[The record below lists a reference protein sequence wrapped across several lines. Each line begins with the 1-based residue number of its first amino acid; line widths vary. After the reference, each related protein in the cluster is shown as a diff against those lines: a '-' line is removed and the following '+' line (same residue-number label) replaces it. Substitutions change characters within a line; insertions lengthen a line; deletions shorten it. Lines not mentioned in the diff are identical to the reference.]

1 MKILVTGGS
10 GFLGSHVADELT
22 NNGHKVIIYDLLKSK
37 WLKKNQKF
45 IKGNITD
52 TKKLSRIISEIDIV
66 YNFAALGDLDK
77 ARFMPTETVNYN
89 ILSLVNMLKLSKK
102 FKIKRFVQASSVY
115 ADSEEGGF
123 YGRSKRAAEDYMVEF
138 DKTFT
143 FPYTILRFGS
153 LYGPR
158 ADDNNGIKKLIKSA
172 KTKKKIIYRGNKMA
186 VRRYIHVKD
195 AAKLSVQILSSRY
208 KNKILT
214 ITGKKSIKVYNLM
227 KFLSNKLKLKI
238 KNNLFLNEKNTAHY
252 KNKPTP
258 LERKKGINIFIKKEK
273 NFKESILEL
282 LK

>member
-52 TKKLSRIISEIDIV
+52 TKKLSRLISGTDIV

-77 ARFMPTETVNYN
+77 ARFMPIETVNYN

-258 LERKKGINIFIKKEK
+258 LKRKKGTNIFIKKEK

>member
-22 NNGHKVIIYDLLKSK
+22 KNGHKVIIYDLLKSK

-45 IKGNITD
+45 LLGNITD
-52 TKKLSRIISEIDIV
+52 TKKLSRLMSKVDIV

-77 ARFMPTETVNYN
+77 ARFMPIETINFN

-143 FPYTILRFGS
+143 LPYTILRFGS

-158 ADDNNGIKKLIKSA
+158 ADNNNGIKKLIKSA
-172 KTKKKIIYRGNKMA
+172 KTKKK
-186 VRRYIHVKD
+186 
-195 AAKLSVQILSSRY
+195 
-208 KNKILT
+208 
-214 ITGKKSIKVYNLM
+214 
-227 KFLSNKLKLKI
+227 
-238 KNNLFLNEKNTAHY
+238 
-252 KNKPTP
+252 
-258 LERKKGINIFIKKEK
+258 
-273 NFKESILEL
+273 
-282 LK
+282 

>member
-52 TKKLSRIISEIDIV
+52 TKKLSRLISGTDIV

-77 ARFMPTETVNYN
+77 ARFMPIETVNYN

-172 KTKKKIIYRGNKMA
+172 KTKKK
-186 VRRYIHVKD
+186 
-195 AAKLSVQILSSRY
+195 
-208 KNKILT
+208 
-214 ITGKKSIKVYNLM
+214 
-227 KFLSNKLKLKI
+227 
-238 KNNLFLNEKNTAHY
+238 NNL
-252 KNKPTP
+252 
-258 LERKKGINIFIKKEK
+258 
-273 NFKESILEL
+273 
-282 LK
+282 